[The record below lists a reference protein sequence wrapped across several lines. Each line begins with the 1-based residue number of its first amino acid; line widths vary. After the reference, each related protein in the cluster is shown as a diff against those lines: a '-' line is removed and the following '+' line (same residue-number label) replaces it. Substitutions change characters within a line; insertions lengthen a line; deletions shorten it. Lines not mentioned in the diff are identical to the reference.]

1 MGYSTTKIGAGS
13 GSLTVSDYYSSSYG
27 TTKSVVDVSIDSYGK
42 LTWKATNTGNSN
54 QPYVGYYLK
63 IHNTVL
69 YDGYYGKTHTCSAST
84 FPRGKSTTTA
94 SGSFSVGDATS
105 ITITL
110 KVGSGVD
117 YTHSSAT
124 SGTKTITRSSTTT
137 NYSYLNIAGNS
148 GTYLGSSTYKSGAV
162 ASGGTVTLAA
172 PKRNGYKFLGWTR
185 TVGGSISGQTA
196 ADGTFRSGNPVGIYN
211 NSSNGNVVH
220 TRMATNSTTGN
231 PLGTGYVLKIETKGA
246 ASPGHGG
253 FVMSNYPGSAANSQ
267 YVHTFVAKLP
277 KGYNFAFAHNA
288 MGSDYKEMW
297 LTDNKGTGGWETY
310 AYLIHAGSS
319 GTFSTFS
326 HVYVLG
332 GAAPLTWYLAY
343 AQVNYVS
350 NDSKVTSSDPMFR
363 SSQPL
368 TVYDNSNSG
377 NVTITRM
384 AANDESGYPGG
395 SGYVNKIVSKAN
407 VTPNLGGFYQTRTVS
422 ANHTYIH
429 QFYARLPKG
438 YKFEIN
444 HNAIGGGNMVWITDN
459 QGTGDWQMY
468 AYYCNAGN
476 NGSYS
481 SFGFISVVGTPPV
494 TWYIAYNQI
503 YNLSQIYTYSGTTDG
518 TLTAEWFP
526 ETYRV
531 YYNTD
536 GGEGLPSYET
546 FQFTNLNKDVISTE
560 IPTKSGYKFTNWH
573 YYNPNDGVDY
583 YFNPGDLIPSN
594 WGNFTV
600 AANWMLNEAQK
611 IYINRYGYIYARD
624 FVQTQENVI
633 RLGKDGTIYA
643 PAFVEG
649 DKFAIGPN
657 GITAT
662 AFKCGLPVEIY
673 TLTDENNNIL
683 VDENNNIL
691 EAFIYE

>member
-1 MGYSTTKIGAGS
+1 MGYSNTVIGSGS
-13 GSLTVSDYYSSSYG
+13 GSLTVSDYYSSRYG
-27 TTKSVVDVSIDSYGK
+27 TTKSVVDVSIDSSGK

-69 YDGYYGKTHTCSAST
+69 YDGYYGKTHTCSANT
-84 FPRGKSTTTA
+84 FPRGKATTTA
-94 SGSFSVGDATS
+94 SGSFSVGTATS

-110 KVGSGVD
+110 KVGSGVN
-117 YTHSSAT
+117 YTDSSAS

-137 NYSYLNIAGNS
+137 NYSYLNIAGNG
-148 GTYLGSSTYKSGAV
+148 GTYLGSSTYKTSAV
-162 ASGGTVTLAA
+162 ASGGTLTLAA
-172 PKRNGYKFLGWTR
+172 PKRNGYKFLGWSR
-185 TVGGSISGQTA
+185 TVGGSISDQGTA
-196 ADGTFRSGNPVGIYN
+196 YGSFLNGSANVSVYN

-220 TRMATNSTTGN
+220 TRIATTAETGN
-231 PLGTGYVLKIETKGA
+231 PLGNGYILKVQVKGS
-246 ASPGHGG
+246 ASPNWGG
-253 FVMSNYPGSAANSQ
+253 FVQSNYPGSAANNR
-267 YVHTFVAKLP
+267 YIHTFVAKLP
-277 KGYNFAFAHNA
+277 VGQQFNIHHNA
-288 MGSDYKEMW
+288 VGTGYTEFW
-297 LTDNKGTGGWETY
+297 LTSNKGTGGWETY
-310 AYLIHAGSS
+310 CYMIHAGSS
-319 GTFSTFS
+319 GTFSTWS
-326 HVYVLG
+326 HVSVSG
-332 GAAPLTWYLAY
+332 GAAPFTWYLAY
-343 AQVNYVS
+343 SQVQNVTNYTS
-350 NDSKVTSSDPMFR
+350 NADPTFR

-368 TVYDNSNSG
+368 NVYDNSSSG

-384 AANDESGYPGG
+384 ATTTETGNPTG

-407 VTPNLGGFYQTRTVS
+407 VVPNLGGFYQTKTVS

-429 QFYARLPKG
+429 QFYAKLPKG

-444 HNAIGGGNMVWITDN
+444 HNAIGGGSMVWITDN

-560 IPTKSGYKFTNWH
+560 IPTKNGYKFNNWH

-600 AANWMLNEAQK
+600 TANWMLNEAQK

-643 PAFVEG
+643 PAFIEG
-649 DKFAIGPN
+649 DKFAISPN
-657 GITAT
+657 GITAV
-662 AFKCGLPVEIY
+662 AFKYGLPVKIY
-673 TLTDENNNIL
+673 TLTDENDNIL
-683 VDENNNIL
+683 IDENNNIL